1 MRLVEKIVN
10 RGHGYCSPSYLAIH
24 ETSNPGASAA
34 NHVKLYS
41 SGTWQYAVQYVCDWT
56 ETVYHCVPDDRKAW
70 AVGNGNSRCVNL
82 EICHATNQG
91 DFDRA
96 YQTAV
101 EFAAWYLGKRG
112 WGMDRLISHD
122 DARRMWGGTDHTDP
136 IDYFRQYGKSWQ
148 QFCSDV
154 QDALGGGAYTVK
166 HEAVDDSTPQRPD
179 GLLRKGDS
187 GSAVSSLQSRLN
199 AIGYSCGAVDGIFG
213 NRTRD
218 DVRAFQRSAG
228 LSDDGIAGP
237 KTYAALAE
245 AEAAGGHT
253 GVSSIADVQRWLG
266 CTADGICGPDT
277 MRHLIRRLQQELNSQ
292 FGSGIAEDGIWGPRT
307 RAACVNVRRGAS
319 GNITRVLQGCLIC
332 RGFALVLDGVFGGDT
347 DGAVRAFQRAHGL
360 SDDGIAGRD
369 TWTRLLG

>member
-10 RGHGYCSPSYLAIH
+10 YGHGYANPSYLAIH
-24 ETSNPGASAA
+24 ETSNPGASAS

-82 EICHATNQG
+82 EICHATNQA

-101 EFAAWYLGKRG
+101 EFAAWYLDKRG

-136 IDYFRQYGKSWQ
+136 IDYFREYGKSWQ

-154 QDALGGGAYTVK
+154 QSALGGSYTVK
-166 HEAVDDSTPQRPD
+166 HEPVTDSTPQRSN

-187 GSAVSSLQSRLN
+187 GSAVRNLQSRLN
-199 AIGYSCGAVDGIFG
+199 ALGYNCGAVDGIFG

-218 DVRAFQRSAG
+218 AIRAFQRSAG
-228 LSDDGIAGP
+228 LDDDGIAGP
-237 KTYAALAE
+237 LTFAALDSGQAH
-245 AEAAGGHT
+245 GG
-253 GVSSIADVQRWLG
+253 GGLDVDGKWGKATTRALQRALG
-266 CTADGICGPDT
+266 TTVDGIVSHQRPRYRDDGTLMACNYGSFEWTSSGSSPCIAALQRKVGANPDGVAGPATVRALQSFLGVGIDGKCGPAT
-277 MRHLIRRLQQELNSQ
+277 
-292 FGSGIAEDGIWGPRT
+292 
-307 RAACVNVRRGAS
+307 
-319 GNITRVLQGCLIC
+319 
-332 RGFALVLDGVFGGDT
+332 
-347 DGAVRAFQRAHGL
+347 VRALQ
-360 SDDGIAGRD
+360 
-369 TWTRLLG
+369 TLLRNGTL